1 MLLMGLDVGTTG
13 AKSCVFTEEGELL
26 GYGFEEYGIIC
37 PEPGVARQDAG
48 EVFAAVKR
56 VMKQAASQSGGGIAA
71 VGLSAQGDAVMP
83 VDAAFMPLAPV
94 QLGMDYSCLEDA
106 DAFERRFGARELFNK
121 TGMRPHP
128 LNSLC
133 KVRCFTRTLPEIRE
147 KTSRY
152 FTYADFILTRLGADE
167 PVIDYTMASRTMG
180 MDIDSLTWDKELLAF
195 AGIQADQLSR
205 PVFSGTACG
214 KLDPSIAD
222 ELGISK
228 NALLVTGGH
237 DQCCAALG
245 AGIVKPDMA
254 LDSHGTAE
262 VISTAFAGRK
272 LSDTMFSGYFPCY
285 AHVVKD
291 MFFTF
296 SLNHAAGILLKWFV
310 EGFCHADIA
319 PAAKAGE
326 RLYEFVLKQAADK
339 PSPLIT
345 LPYFN
350 GKGTP
355 DWDLNA
361 KGIIAGL
368 TLSASRH
375 DVARSIVE
383 SLCFDMLENIQAL
396 RAADVRIESL
406 RCVGGGARSPLG
418 LQMKADVTGIPVET
432 LAVREAACLGAAM
445 LAGCA
450 SGVYKDAGE
459 AARIVRIKDTFEP
472 HPANHA
478 KYAQRYALYRRLYNA
493 NRELLREM
501 QYS

>member
-13 AKSCVFTEEGELL
+13 AKACVFTEEGELL

-37 PEPGVARQDAG
+37 PAPGVARQDAG

-56 VMKQAASQSGGGIAA
+56 VMKQAAAQSGSDIAA
-71 VGLSAQGDAVMP
+71 IGLSAQGDAVMP
-83 VDAAFMPLAPV
+83 VDATLTPLALV
-94 QLGMDYSCLEDA
+94 QLGMDYSCIEDA

-133 KVRCFTRTLPEIRE
+133 KMRNFIRTMPEIHE
-147 KTSRY
+147 KTSHY
-152 FTYADFILTRLGADE
+152 FTFADFILSRLGANE

-180 MDIDSLTWDKELLAF
+180 MDIATLTWDKELLAF
-195 AGIQADQLSR
+195 AGISADQLSR
-205 PVFSGTACG
+205 PVLSGTACG
-214 KLDPSIAD
+214 KLDPSIAN
-222 ELGISK
+222 ELGISS
-228 NALLVTGGH
+228 NPLLVTGGH

-272 LSDTMFSGYFPCY
+272 LSDAMYSGYFPCY
-285 AHVVKD
+285 AHVVKG

-296 SLNHAAGILLKWFV
+296 SLNHTAGILLRWFV

-319 PAAKAGE
+319 PADKAGE
-326 RLYEFVLKQAADK
+326 RLYEYVLKQAADK
-339 PSPLIT
+339 PSSLIT

-375 DVARSIVE
+375 DVARSILE

-396 RAADVRIESL
+396 RAADVRVESL
-406 RCVGGGARSPLG
+406 RCVGGGARSLLG
-418 LQMKADVTGIPVET
+418 LQMKADVTGIPVQT
-432 LAVREAACLGAAM
+432 LVVREAACLGAAL
-445 LAGCA
+445 LAGVA

-459 AARIVRIKDTFEP
+459 AARIVRIRDTFEP
-472 HPANHA
+472 HLASCV
-478 KYAQRYALYRRLYNA
+478 KYTERYALYRRLYSA
-493 NRELLREM
+493 NRDILHDM
-501 QYS
+501 